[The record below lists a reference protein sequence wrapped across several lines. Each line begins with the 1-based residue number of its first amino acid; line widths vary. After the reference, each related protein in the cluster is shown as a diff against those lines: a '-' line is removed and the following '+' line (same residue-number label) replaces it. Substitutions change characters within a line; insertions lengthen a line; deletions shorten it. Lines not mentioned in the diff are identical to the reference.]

1 MPRNVARPH
10 PPEIDLTRHGALQPL
25 ALCLIEGLLMA
36 MIQLIY
42 ASQPFGFDEAA
53 LNSILTSARHY
64 NTRDDIT
71 GALICRA
78 DVYLQLLEGPEQ
90 LVEATYGRIARD
102 NRHLGINRLFSGP
115 ISERMFPDWAMR
127 DDPARSWM
135 WTRAEVE
142 DGAITNATRDELLG
156 VFARLAREPAAP
168 VFV

>member
-1 MPRNVARPH
+1 
-10 PPEIDLTRHGALQPL
+10 
-25 ALCLIEGLLMA
+25 MA

-142 DGAITNATRDELLG
+142 DGAQALAIRRLEERPVASRGRGQGAGSPCRGCEVAVEGRSPGLLG
-156 VFARLAREPAAP
+156 FLGCICL
-168 VFV
+168 

>member
-1 MPRNVARPH
+1 LRFIESTHM
-10 PPEIDLTRHGALQPL
+10 AL
-25 ALCLIEGLLMA
+25 
-36 MIQLIY
+36 IQLIY

-71 GALICRA
+71 GALICRE
-78 DVYLQLLEGPEQ
+78 DVYLQMLEGPED
-90 LVEATYGRIARD
+90 LVEAAYARIAGD
-102 NRHLGINRLFSGP
+102 TRHLEINRLFSQP

-142 DGAITNATRDELLG
+142 DGAIANATRDELLG
-156 VFARLAREPAAP
+156 VFTRLAGEPAAP
-168 VFV
+168 VFA